1 MSLLTNNKFISCDLL
16 CSKLMQSSDVLF
28 SGFVN
33 SRGKLLANGKNNSL
47 NFYDEKNLEM
57 FIMEIALDFSMKRE
71 FNEILGKVEY
81 AVTKRKNSNVLCI
94 PMSELILVMITDN
107 QVSMEEIVKKV
118 YHILSKFT
126 KVDAYLRPL
135 LSPKIVQRYW
145 EVNKNT
151 I

>member
-1 MSLLTNNKFISCDLL
+1 MSLLTDNKYISCDLL

-33 SRGKLLANGKNNSL
+33 TRGKLLASGKNDSL
-47 NFYDEKNLEM
+47 NFHDEKNLEM
-57 FIMEIALDFSMKRE
+57 FIMEIALDFSMKNE
-71 FNEILGKVEY
+71 FNEVLGKIEY

-118 YHILSKFT
+118 YHIISKFT
-126 KVDAYLRPL
+126 KIEERLDELV
-135 LSPKIVQRYW
+135 
-145 EVNKNT
+145 
-151 I
+151 